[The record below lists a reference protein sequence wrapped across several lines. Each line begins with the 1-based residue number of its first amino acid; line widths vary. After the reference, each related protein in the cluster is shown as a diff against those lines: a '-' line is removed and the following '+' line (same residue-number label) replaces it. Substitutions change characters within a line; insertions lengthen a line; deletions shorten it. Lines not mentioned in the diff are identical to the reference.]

1 MAEALV
7 STGVPWQPLDHGAY
21 GLLPMSGLKAPPT
34 AASIPL
40 RTIPMSR
47 NSRSSRSSS
56 ALIAARRSQLAAT
69 ACAQMPI
76 QRTSPAHKLG
86 VEGCAGLW
94 DIVVI
99 FPLQSAFRPAK
110 PYRWRNAARLRRL
123 GRRRIALDMLGAISA

>member
-7 STGVPWQPLDHGAY
+7 STEVPWQPLDHGAY

-34 AASIPL
+34 AASI
-40 RTIPMSR
+40 
-47 NSRSSRSSS
+47 
-56 ALIAARRSQLAAT
+56 AARRSQLAAM

-76 QRTSPAHKLG
+76 QRTSPAHKKLG
-86 VEGCAGLW
+86 IEGCAGLW

-99 FPLQSAFRPAK
+99 LLLQSAFRPAK

-123 GRRRIALDMLGAISA
+123 RRHRIALAMLGAISA